1 MAYFQYKNEQND
13 PVDYLPEDQDLQQD
27 TWEEDE
33 YPEDEQWED
42 DLEAEDREERRARRR
57 DKMRVA
63 AGVSDFFGVILGT
76 VCILALIALLVSLL
90 NWLHADIAQNFALWQ
105 NKL

>member
-1 MAYFQYKNEQND
+1 MRATSHSTD
-13 PVDYLPEDQDLQQD
+13 HPD
-27 TWEEDE
+27 TT
-33 YPEDEQWED
+33 
-42 DLEAEDREERRARRR
+42 RA
-57 DKMRVA
+57 A
-63 AGVSDFFGVILGT
+63 AGESDFSAVLPGP

>member
-1 MAYFQYKNEQND
+1 MAYFQRENEQND
-13 PVDYLPEDQDLQQD
+13 HVQNLPEDEALQDED
-27 TWEEDE
+27 WENSEYLDDE
-33 YPEDEQWED
+33 AWED

-57 DKMRVA
+57 DQMRVA

-76 VCILALIALLVSLL
+76 VCILVLIALLVSLL

>member
-1 MAYFQYKNEQND
+1 MAYFRHENEQND
-13 PVDYLPEDQDLQQD
+13 QEDYRPEDQEFQD
-27 TWEEDE
+27 DGWDGEA
-33 YPEDEQWED
+33 YPDDPAWED
-42 DLEAEDREERRARRR
+42 DLEEEDREERRARRR

-76 VCILALIALLVSLL
+76 VCILVLIALLVSLL